1 MKKNVSKKNLII
13 VFSILFAL
21 LIGVIFTSGIGL
33 NLLSGNSVLGSYY
46 YCEDQTYQLS
56 GSKCK
61 KKIYTSPYLV
71 GDVTHDNVIDI
82 SDVTSIQLYL
92 AGRKNFDEFDI
103 RLSDANNDG
112 VINDLD
118 TSIIQKY
125 TVGKIDNVT
134 YVSSGVILEQAYKI
148 GKDKLCPLM
157 YHYSKSNDNCVLVD
171 VKEAIKVDFIYG
183 DLNENQK
190 IDKSDYDILKR
201 YLSNYYKFTS
211 KQKKIADINKDGNID
226 KEDLI
231 IIENEISNNTIVDVK
246 LTNDKSNN
254 FNDLFI
260 GDDVTFNA
268 SFKVDGKGKKYYKW
282 YHIDSKNNIIESNCK
297 LIENNTVDNYKI
309 TLNTESEYVIL
320 KTFDSATCDNIVK
333 EYKSDIIKAREKP
346 STVDLEYKVTNLKE
360 QSNILAMNT
369 KVQIKSNFKV
379 EGNGK
384 FYYKKIEYA
393 NKKAVNTSKC
403 IPILNNLEET
413 SSLMVNENNKY
424 IKWNIYN
431 DSACTNIINSFE
443 TNKYNPITGFKVYSS
458 SNKIVKGDTLKL
470 SVKSGSNL
478 KNLSDLVIWS
488 STNKSI
494 ADINKDGVVTG
505 LKEGSVII
513 SAKIG
518 NITNN
523 IALSV
528 VNDAVSFEYTLNN
541 KNITNTIVDKDTVL
555 NFNSKFEINSS
566 KKFYYKWKAIKDGVV
581 YNSPSCME
589 IKNQMEFNPTLTIN
603 GYDQYGIW
611 EIYSDSSCTNIINT
625 YETNHYNYYADSITI
640 NTSSKTISLGDDYKL
655 TAYVKTKLDDI
666 DKLVKWT
673 SSDVTVA
680 TVDNSGN
687 VSAKKVGRAKI
698 TAKIGSMSAESIV
711 TVVNKGA
718 DMTLRCPS
726 IEYNKE
732 GSKTIMTIIPTSDV
746 RKYDIYYSTNDH
758 VGYWANFELY
768 QSDIKKPITINN
780 LFKGNYSNQVKIV
793 VYGNDSTS
801 RNCYTPPLTWKWNTT
816 SSAKCPTFTYT
827 YDINSNAKQYD
838 FKINNIKAKSGI
850 NKMSVKFDVKENL
863 QYSWYTINKDGS
875 YKLFKTFAS
884 SSAYAKLSVTG
895 QKYNRNGQVVVT
907 DASGANVVCKTN
919 YINSLDMN
927 YTKVGSTNIYYESTF
942 PRADKNTVIS
952 EMSKM
957 NNKSASYL
965 AATNVYLYSEKTYLD
980 MHGNSCGVFQ
990 IASNN
995 ISIRES
1001 KYACGGSANS
1011 NYYKGV
1017 VNHEFAHSMDYM
1029 NERLT
1034 GTSLGSNKYNNK
1046 QFKSYTDNYNKNKKQ
1061 CNNDYCLRYSSQ
1073 YTYGDSYWE
1082 FLADVMSYDSHNFKV
1097 NNELKNLNLQI
1108 KNTYL
1113 NNYNKNK
1120 SKFNEIKESFR

>member
-1 MKKNVSKKNLII
+1 MKKEKLKKYLIVIIPVVLIVIVGIIISKSMNI
-13 VFSILFAL
+13 
-21 LIGVIFTSGIGL
+21 
-33 NLLSGNSVLGSYY
+33 NLLSSNSVIGNYY
-46 YCEDQTYQLS
+46 YCEDQSYQLV

-61 KKIYTSPYLV
+61 KKVYTSPYLV
-71 GDVTHDNVIDI
+71 GDVTHDNKIDI
-82 SDVTSIQLYL
+82 SDVSYIQLYL
-92 AGRKNFDEFDI
+92 AGKKKFDEFDI

-112 VINDLD
+112 IVNDLD

-125 TVGKIDNVT
+125 SVGKVDDVN
-134 YVSSGVILEQAYKI
+134 YASHGVILEQAYKI

-157 YHYSKSNDNCVLVD
+157 YHYSKSKDNCVLTEEKD
-171 VKEAIKVDFIYG
+171 AIRVDFIYG
-183 DLNENQK
+183 DINENQK
-190 IDKSDYDILKR
+190 IDESDYDILKK

-254 FNDLFI
+254 LNDLFI

-309 TLNTESEYVIL
+309 TLNTGSEYVIL

-333 EYKSDIIKAREKP
+333 EYKSDIIKAREKL

-680 TVDNSGN
+680 TVDNFGN
-687 VSAKKVGRAKI
+687 VSAKKVGSAKI
-698 TAKIGSMSAESIV
+698 TAKIGSMSYDSLI
-711 TVVNKGA
+711 TVVNKGE
-718 DMTLRCPS
+718 DKSLNCPL
-726 IEYNKE
+726 IEYE
-732 GSKTIMTIIPTSDV
+732 QDGSKMIMTITPTSEI
-746 RKYDIYYSTNDH
+746 KNYDIYFSTNDS
-758 VGYWANFELY
+758 VGYWAKFELY
-768 QSDIKKPITINN
+768 QSGIKQPKTVNN
-780 LFKGNYSNQVKIV
+780 LYKGNYSNQAKIV

-801 RNCYTPPLTWKWNTT
+801 RNCYTPPLTWKWNTGT
-816 SSAKCPTFTYT
+816 YAKCPTFNYSYDYVKNSRQYT
-827 YDINSNAKQYD
+827 FQINGQ
-838 FKINNIKAKSGI
+838 KAKSGI
-850 NKMSVKFDVKENL
+850 SKVYVIFNLDRNL
-863 QYSWYTINKDGS
+863 QYSWYTSNKDGT
-875 YKLFKTFAS
+875 YKLFKTYSTS
-884 SSAYAKLSVTG
+884 SKNVSPSVTG
-895 QKYNRNGQVVVT
+895 QKYNRNAQVVVT
-907 DASGANVVCKTN
+907 DAIGGNIVCKTD
-919 YINSLDMN
+919 YINNLNMN
-927 YTKVGSTNIYYESTF
+927 YSKVGSTNIYYESTF
-942 PRADKNTVIS
+942 PTADKNTVVN
-952 EMSKM
+952 EMNKM

-980 MHGNSCGVFQ
+980 MHGNTCGVFQ
-990 IASNN
+990 IASND

-1017 VNHEFAHSMDYM
+1017 VNHEFAHSIDYM
-1029 NERLT
+1029 NEKIT
-1034 GTSLGSNKYNNK
+1034 GTSLSNNKYNNK
-1046 QFKSYTDNYNKNKKQ
+1046 QFKTYSDNYNRNKKQ
-1061 CNNDYCLRYSSQ
+1061 CNNDYCLRYSNT

-1082 FLADVMSYDSHNFKV
+1082 FLADVLSYDSHNFKV
-1097 NNELKNLNLQI
+1097 NNELKNLNSQI
-1108 KNTYL
+1108 KNKYL